1 MLVKR
6 FFCRYFCPMGAVY
19 ALISRGAFLKIEKLG
34 RECSACS
41 LCTAKCSMGIDFT
54 KRNKLQVESALRAS
68 SALAGARKEMCIL
81 ELNMEW

>member
-1 MLVKR
+1 MQIFLSNGSGVCTDFQR
-6 FFCRYFCPMGAVY
+6 C
-19 ALISRGAFLKIEKLG
+19 ILKIEKLG

-68 SALAGARKEMCIL
+68 SALAGARKEMRIL